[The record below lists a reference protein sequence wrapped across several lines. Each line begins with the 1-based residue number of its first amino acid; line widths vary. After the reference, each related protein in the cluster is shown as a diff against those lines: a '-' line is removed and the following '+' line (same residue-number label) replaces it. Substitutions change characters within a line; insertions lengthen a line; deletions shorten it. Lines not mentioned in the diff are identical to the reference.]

1 MSYLF
6 PVPAKPQRSLLDF
19 KAEHGGVFSEDEA
32 TMDMMLMMDRG
43 ETKPERFLAKR
54 WGWNPARVHRQK
66 KALEAAAKGWR
77 EWNTNTS
84 VGVKQA
90 EAEVKQAEAKS
101 RVISSKNAASE
112 AEVKQAEAEVKQPL
126 YIHPRAS
133 ELDRTTELDKEN
145 SDRLE
150 DLNAGASAPAS
161 SSPSFD
167 LSFLSDRDLDY
178 ESDIR
183 ETLGKYRPTDAR
195 ELLIHR
201 WRRPQVPPM
210 VTLADLLRIH
220 GWEVFA
226 AGVVISA
233 DTEKPRLP
241 FLTSILQRL
250 TTQRHEQR
258 RQNIR
263 PEAATADDQGGS
275 GIPIYHIVPHAG
287 EAVPRGVRTGR
298 TGGHQPPRRN
308 QGAYKRPGERSYH
321 ESLVAAGYTPE
332 EIAALYPP
340 DRSDIGPARLPDRG
354 AHDDDAPLG
363 VVVHL
368 RNRGQQGAA

>member
-1 MSYLF
+1 MSLYPVTKQMLWQMIENERKLGGPFSLQGAITSYLYDLITGAEISQRNY
-6 PVPAKPQRSLLDF
+6 AKIWRWTRKKVRINWEQIENTATLIHSNSQGPTRGPLGAQKDVIPMQKESIGAHEGPTWGPHLQNTIDLSN
-19 KAEHGGVFSEDEA
+19 KETSEVLQD
-32 TMDMMLMMDRG
+32 L
-43 ETKPERFLAKR
+43 
-54 WGWNPARVHRQK
+54 
-66 KALEAAAKGWR
+66 
-77 EWNTNTS
+77 S
-84 VGVKQA
+84 V
-90 EAEVKQAEAKS
+90 
-101 RVISSKNAASE
+101 
-112 AEVKQAEAEVKQPL
+112 
-126 YIHPRAS
+126 
-133 ELDRTTELDKEN
+133 D
-145 SDRLE
+145 
-150 DLNAGASAPAS
+150 ASAREAS

-263 PEAATADDQGGS
+263 PEAATADDPGGS
-275 GIPIYHIVPHAG
+275 GIPIYNLVPNAG

-298 TGGHQPPRRN
+298 PGGHQPPRRN

>member
-1 MSYLF
+1 MQKTVLDWRSF
-6 PVPAKPQRSLLDF
+6 NVGQRGTDV
-19 KAEHGGVFSEDEA
+19 GQ
-32 TMDMMLMMDRG
+32 RG
-43 ETKPERFLAKR
+43 TKSTS
-54 WGWNPARVHRQK
+54 NDSK
-66 KALEAAAKGWR
+66 KAD
-77 EWNTNTS
+77 
-84 VGVKQA
+84 VGT
-90 EAEVKQAEAKS
+90 EVGQLGTD
-101 RVISSKNAASE
+101 VG
-112 AEVKQAEAEVKQPL
+112 QPL

-258 RQNIR
+258 RENIR
-263 PEAATADDQGGS
+263 PEAATADDQGRS
-275 GIPIYHIVPHAG
+275 GIPIYNLVPHAG

-298 TGGHQPPRRN
+298 PGGHQPPRRN